1 MWTSVKPS
9 GSYGQACGSLWA
21 ARCRCGWVP
30 MHSYQLCDL
39 GQQPLYV
46 SEAQLSRL
54 WEEDDSTWTLG
65 LLQGWKEPTGTRRP
79 AQHWLGHDQCSVRA
93 GRDSPE
99 ATSPAPSW
107 DAARQ
112 YLRGHKQTLLRCI
125 QKQHLPLSAGWW
137 HDTRLPVDGQKDR
150 QWNSGPA
157 RAQAMGCWRGQVCE
171 VCMRQGLSG
180 RGPSRHSMGSS
191 PRPPLP
197 RPTG

>member
-1 MWTSVKPS
+1 MTPTGCDSGQGASQALVSPSALALCDHSFQETRGGTALWTSVKPS
-9 GSYGQACGSLWA
+9 RSYGQACGSLWA
-21 ARCRCGWVP
+21 VRCRCGWVP

-54 WEEDDSTWTLG
+54 WEEDGSTWTLG

-79 AQHWLGHDQCSVRA
+79 AQHWLGHDQCSVHA

-125 QKQHLPLSAGWW
+125 QKQHLPLSAGW
-137 HDTRLPVDGQKDR
+137 
-150 QWNSGPA
+150 
-157 RAQAMGCWRGQVCE
+157 
-171 VCMRQGLSG
+171 
-180 RGPSRHSMGSS
+180 
-191 PRPPLP
+191 
-197 RPTG
+197 